1 VAPSLAE
8 VWSKANHA
16 HPIDTGDVM
25 CTIASPSNFLWAYL
39 ELEAALRQ
47 VPPMMNYLVLQIND

>member
-1 VAPSLAE
+1 MGGGFSWSAENASDNRRPPS
-8 VWSKANHA
+8 
-16 HPIDTGDVM
+16 VM

-47 VPPMMNYLVLQIND
+47 VPPMMNYLVLQINV